1 VTKKQIVEELEKS
14 FAAAVKITEQ
24 LEAAQFFRKTD
35 SKWSAADNMEHL
47 ILSVKPLRFAFRLPK
62 FCLLFFGKPNRP
74 ILAYEELVK
83 KYLAKLDAGAR
94 ATSPFV
100 PKIKYLDK
108 GRLLENFKATNTK
121 FLKSLATWNE
131 GDLDHYLLPHPLLGK
146 LYAREMLYFTLY
158 HTHHHMRAMEKR
170 L

>member
-1 VTKKQIVEELEKS
+1 M
-14 FAAAVKITEQ
+14 TEQ
-24 LEAAQFFRKTD
+24 SETSHLFRKVD
-35 SKWSAADNMEHL
+35 SSWSAAENMEHL
-47 ILSVKPLRFAFRLPK
+47 ILSVNPLTFAFRLPK

-74 ILAYEELVK
+74 VLTYEELVK

-108 GRLLENFKATNTK
+108 GRLVENFKATNKK
-121 FLKSLATWNE
+121 FLKSLATWTE